1 MTHSSALTA
10 LGASLLI
17 GTLLSGCTQP
27 SPATLPPVAS
37 PLVTTFGF
45 TSLDGQ
51 ESSLRAQGIRIFG
64 KAGGGAS
71 SASQD
76 FEPEYIAVSAD
87 SSTAWVTLQENNA
100 LALIDLKSGTVS
112 VKALGFK
119 DHSAAGNALDTS
131 DLDTKINIQNW
142 PVKGMYQPDG
152 LAAFSVG
159 GATYTISANEGDA
172 RDYTALSEAKRV
184 KDLKLDPAAFPNA
197 ATLQA
202 DAALGRLNVTN
213 QLGDTDG
220 DGDFDALYS
229 FGGRSFSVRDAA
241 GGLVYDS
248 GDLIER
254 TVAAQ
259 FPARFNVNST
269 SNTFDNRSDD
279 KGPEPE
285 GVTVG
290 QVGGKTLAFLGLERM
305 GGVMVIDVSTPAS
318 PTLLSYVNPRDFTQD
333 VKTAAAGDL
342 APEGLAFVPAA
353 QSPSGKAMLIVAN
366 ETSGTTTLYDVADS
380 GILTPLGRS
389 RAPAPAYDVG
399 AAEIPAYDPAS
410 KRVFVVNGGSAS
422 LDILDV
428 ADPGRPTLVKSV
440 PLQGYGG
447 SANSVAV
454 SGGVVAVAVQ
464 NDANRQANGK
474 VVLLDKD
481 GVLLARPVEVG
492 ALPDMLVFTP
502 DGQNILVAN
511 EGEPSS
517 DYAADPVGSV
527 SMVNLDAALKVGK

>member
-1 MTHSSALTA
+1 MPHLPVLTA
-10 LGASLLI
+10 LGASLFI
-17 GTLLSGCTQP
+17 GTLLSGCAQP
-27 SPATLPPVAS
+27 APATLPVAS

-100 LALIDLKSGTVS
+100 LALIDLKSGAVS

-119 DHSAAGNALDTS
+119 DHSAAGNALDAS

-172 RDYTALSEAKRV
+172 RDYTALPEARRV

-197 ATLQA
+197 AALQA

-229 FGGRSFSVRDAA
+229 FGARSFSVRDAA
-241 GGLVYDS
+241 GTLIYDS

-259 FPARFNVNST
+259 FPARFNANST
-269 SNTFDNRSDD
+269 SNTFDTRSDD

-290 QVGGKTLAFLGLERM
+290 QVGGRTLAFLGLERM

-353 QSPSGKAMLIVAN
+353 QSPNGRAMLIVAN

-410 KRVFVVNGGSAS
+410 KRVFVVNGGNTS

-428 ADPGRPTLVKSV
+428 ADPSRPTLVKSV

-464 NDANRQANGK
+464 NDADRQANGK

-481 GVLLARPVEVG
+481 GVLLAKPVEVG

-502 DGQNILVAN
+502 DGQNLLVAN

-517 DYAADPVGSV
+517 DYAVDPVGSV
-527 SMVNLDAALKVGK
+527 SMVNLEAALKVGK

>member
-1 MTHSSALTA
+1 MPHLPVLTA
-10 LGASLLI
+10 LGASLFI
-17 GTLLSGCTQP
+17 GTLLSGCAQP
-27 SPATLPPVAS
+27 APATLPVAS

-119 DHSAAGNALDTS
+119 DHSAAGNALDAS

-172 RDYTALSEAKRV
+172 RDYTALPEARRV

-197 ATLQA
+197 AALQA
-202 DAALGRLNVTN
+202 DAALGRLNVTS

-241 GGLVYDS
+241 GTLIYDS

-259 FPARFNVNST
+259 FPARFNANST
-269 SNTFDNRSDD
+269 SNTFDTRSDD

-290 QVGGKTLAFLGLERM
+290 QVGGRTLAFLGLERM

-353 QSPSGKAMLIVAN
+353 QSPNGRAMLIVAN

-410 KRVFVVNGGSAS
+410 KRVFVVNGGNTS

-428 ADPGRPTLVKSV
+428 ADPSRPTLVKSV

-481 GVLLARPVEVG
+481 GVLLAKPVEVG

-502 DGQNILVAN
+502 DGQNLLVAN

>member
-1 MTHSSALTA
+1 MPHPPALTA
-10 LGASLLI
+10 LGASLFF
-17 GTLLSGCTQP
+17 GTLLSGCAQP
-27 SPATLPPVAS
+27 APATLPVAS

-45 TSLDGQ
+45 TSLDGR

-64 KAGGGAS
+64 KVGGGAS

-76 FEPEYIAVSAD
+76 FEPEYVAVSAD

-100 LALIDLKSGTVS
+100 LAMIDLKSGTVS

-119 DHSAAGNALDTS
+119 DHSAAGNALDAS
-131 DLDTKINIQNW
+131 DLDTRVNIQTW

-152 LAAFSVG
+152 IAAFSVD

-172 RDYTALSEAKRV
+172 RDYTALPEVRRV
-184 KDLKLDPAAFPNA
+184 KDLKLDPVAFPNA
-197 ATLQA
+197 AALQA

-229 FGGRSFSVRDAA
+229 FGARSFSVRDAA
-241 GGLVYDS
+241 GTLVYDS

-259 FPARFNVNST
+259 FPARFNANST

-290 QVGGKTLAFLGLERM
+290 QVGGRTLAFLSLERM
-305 GGVMVIDVSTPAS
+305 GGVMVIDVGTPAS

-333 VKTAAAGDL
+333 VKTPPAGDL

-353 QSPSGKAMLIVAN
+353 QSPSGRAMLIVAN
-366 ETSGTTTLYDVADS
+366 ETSGTTTLYGVADS
-380 GILTPLGRS
+380 GTLTPLGRS

-410 KRVFVVNGGSAS
+410 RRVFVVNGGNAS

-447 SANSVAV
+447 GANSVAV

-481 GVLLARPVEVG
+481 GVLLARPIEVG

-517 DYAADPVGSV
+517 DYAVDPVGSV
-527 SMVNLDAALKVGK
+527 SMVNLEAALKVGK